1 MSGVNKAI
9 VVGHLGGD
17 PDIRTG
23 QSGKRVASFSVATS
37 EQWRDKT
44 SGERKESTDWHKIV
58 VFSDGLVDIAEKYLK
73 KGSKVYI
80 EGKMKTRK
88 WTDQGG
94 VDRWV
99 TEVVLQAFNA
109 TIVLLDKRDGGVPP
123 ASDEGDYGSQRSGAA
138 DGSRPGVA
146 PRGGSKPAGAPGAD
160 MDDDIPF

>member
-9 VVGHLGGD
+9 VVGNLGGE

-23 QSGKRVASFSVATS
+23 QSGKKVASFSVATG

-44 SGERKESTDWHKIV
+44 TGERKESTDWHRIV
-58 VFSDGLVDIAEKYLK
+58 IFNENLVEIAEKYLR

-94 VDRWV
+94 VDRYV

-109 TIVLLDKRDGGVPP
+109 TLTLLDKREGVP
-123 ASDEGDYGSQRSGAA
+123 AAGDETDYGASRSS
-138 DGSRPGVA
+138 DSTSRPGVA
-146 PRGGSKPAGAPGAD
+146 PRGSAAPASGRGSD